1 MIFTFRS
8 NASGDVIMLENN
20 GRQILGLLGKNLHDA
35 TGVITV
41 EEMPG
46 AINTLKAA
54 MQDDKTARRESPDD
68 EDEIEVRD
76 HVFLYQRAF
85 PILKMLE
92 RSLKEDEPVTWTT

>member
-20 GRQILGLLGKNLHDA
+20 GRL
-35 TGVITV
+35 
-41 EEMPG
+41 
-46 AINTLKAA
+46 
-54 MQDDKTARRESPDD
+54 
-68 EDEIEVRD
+68 EVRD